1 MAKKER
7 YEELANTV
15 PGLIGGVENIT
26 FFDTLCNKI
35 AFYCKKIKV
44 CKI

>member
-26 FFDTLCNKI
+26 FLHT
-35 AFYCKKIKV
+35 V
-44 CKI
+44 